1 MSTLT
6 TQVSDLTAQV
16 AVLTELLTKAT
27 TTLPEKVEVRATVEL
42 DEKTYRRHI
51 KSVARFVKGG
61 DTKAPV
67 GYKQRKF
74 LCALG
79 GKSVNW
85 ESFNGWTAGQ
95 AAVAIKLLKDMTPVT
110 LDATTVIPQPLIK
123 R

>member
-6 TQVSDLTAQV
+6 AQVSDLTAQV
-16 AVLTELLTKAT
+16 AALTQMLASQAIT
-27 TTLPEKVEVRATVEL
+27 TAQPVEEVKATVEL

-51 KSVARFVKGG
+51 KSVAKFVKGG
-61 DTKAPV
+61 DTKAEV
-67 GYKQRKF
+67 GYRQRKF

-95 AAVAIKLLKDMTPVT
+95 AAVAIKLLKDMTPVS
-110 LDATTVIPQPLIK
+110 LDGTTVIPQAQIS
-123 R
+123 